1 VATDVPVTLGAAVTP
16 WLRERMGKP
25 ALNVV
30 SMTPASNGFSAQTIF
45 AAVETEPHAAPLE
58 IVLRLEHPG
67 REIFLDTDLGRQAEL
82 MRALS
87 QRNIPAPSIIGVE
100 LDTAQIGRRFIAM
113 HRSPGRNFPQSSSYL
128 LAGWVKELSAEGR
141 TTLWRNAL
149 HVLAEINQLDW
160 RSSFQFL
167 SRPQYGAPGLDQY
180 LGWLRAWHVAV
191 LNHQPHPIIDAGIDH
206 LERARP
212 DEHSCGVIWG
222 DSNPNNMLFGDDLS
236 VSAVLD
242 FEAAALGPGEVD
254 LGWWLFMDR
263 RRSHGHQPLAG
274 KPDRQE
280 CIAIYEQALRR
291 RVVAIDY
298 FEIMAGVRM
307 ALVIAQTVKRL
318 CEIGQL
324 DKGNDAATHNPI
336 ASVLAEL
343 LHIETTWIPRVRGRG
358 QPPLARFQFA
368 AFHLITPLFN
378 PSHTTIEEILR

>member
-1 VATDVPVTLGAAVTP
+1 
-16 WLRERMGKP
+16 MGMP

-30 SMTPASNGFSAQTIF
+30 SMAPASNGFSAQTIF
-45 AAVETEPHAAPLE
+45 AAVETEPHAATHQ

-67 REIFLDTDLGRQAEL
+67 REIFLDTDLGRQAQL

-87 QRNIPAPSIIGVE
+87 QHNIRAPSLIGVE
-100 LDTAQIGRRFIAM
+100 LDTTQIGRRFIAM

-128 LAGWVKELSAEGR
+128 RAGWVKDMSAEGR
-141 TTLWRNAL
+141 TALWRNAL
-149 HVLAEINQLDW
+149 HVVAEINQLDW
-160 RSSFQFL
+160 RTGFQFL
-167 SRPQYGAPGLDQY
+167 SRPQYGKPGLDQY

-191 LNHQPHPIIDAGIDH
+191 LNHKPHPIIDAGLAH

-212 DEHSCGVIWG
+212 DEPFCGVIWG

-263 RRSHGHQPLAG
+263 RRSRGLEPLAG

-280 CIAIYEQALRR
+280 CIAIYEQALCR
-291 RVVAIDY
+291 RVVAINY
-298 FEIMAGVRM
+298 FEVMAGVRM
-307 ALVIAQTVKRL
+307 ALVIAQTVQRL
-318 CEIGQL
+318 CEASLL

-336 ASVLAEL
+336 ATMLAEL
-343 LHIETTWIPRVRGRG
+343 LGIEAPAPG
-358 QPPLARFQFA
+358 QGFQEFVA
-368 AFHLITPLFN
+368 AV
-378 PSHTTIEEILR
+378 SRR